1 MNRYKILN
9 TYVDQISTNELNKE
23 IVNSVQKSE
32 KKIIG
37 NLNINAANLCF
48 ENKVMENFNNASS
61 IIFCDGAGIQLACK
75 FLGYYPIP
83 EKITYNT
90 WIPNLLKFIENKN
103 IRVFILGSTKEVNK
117 IAIKKIKNIHP
128 KIKIEGHHGYFDK
141 EGDENNRIIA
151 NINDFKA
158 NILIVGFGMPLQEE
172 WILNNFDKI
181 NANIFLNGGA
191 CLDWYTGKFNQ
202 CPQFISDIGLEW
214 LWRLFLEP
222 KRLFKRYL
230 IGNFAFYYRLL
241 LNKIS

>member
-9 TYVDQISTNELNKE
+9 TYVDQINTNQLNKE
-23 IVNSVQKSE
+23 IFNSVEKSE

-48 ENKVMENFNNASS
+48 ENKVMKNFNDASS

-90 WIPNLLKFIENKN
+90 WIPKLLKFIENKN

-117 IAIKKIKNIHP
+117 IAVKKIKNIHP
-128 KIKIEGHHGYFDK
+128 KIEIKGHHGYFDK
-141 EGDENNRIIA
+141 EGPENDKIIA
-151 NINDFKA
+151 NINNFKA
-158 NILIVGFGMPLQEE
+158 NILIVGFGMPLQEQ

-181 NANIFLNGGA
+181 NTNIFLNGGA
-191 CLDWYTGKFNQ
+191 YLDWYTGKFNQ
-202 CPQFISDIGLEW
+202 CPQFISDFGLEW